1 MYIIWLLLI
10 SLRSLFA
17 NIFLDISTI
26 LTLCIDLIML
36 LHIVLYLQKRN
47 GKLFYLSLPLIFCLF
62 FTPLNVGFLSVFNVL
77 SFVVLLK
84 NVEKKLFILSDFL
97 ICIAIL
103 GLYLFL
109 LSSNI
114 IQDSFMEGKK
124 GGIMMKVHRL
134 GFFNPNGAGLF
145 FYNII
150 LVCAI
155 FNIEF
160 LKSKF
165 FDIFLL
171 CVSVL
176 IYKLT
181 GSRTF
186 YYSELLYFACR
197 IIFSMNFFSRRFR
210 KIYVLIPS
218 ICLLVIV
225 SGFFIYEK
233 FPLMDVIFSGRY
245 SCYNRMLK
253 DATPLSI
260 ILGVNVGD
268 YPLDSAFLTL
278 FSSGGMIF
286 VWTFFSVYAKAI
298 NNMPVKN
305 IKKYM
310 PFIISLI
317 VSGMA
322 ENTFSTVMPIT
333 VLFYKILA
341 DQFIFPIRF
350 YKTGFMKKIFGTSS
364 SSKNNN
370 CSSI

>member
-1 MYIIWLLLI
+1 M
-10 SLRSLFA
+10 
-17 NIFLDISTI
+17 
-26 LTLCIDLIML
+26 
-36 LHIVLYLQKRN
+36 
-47 GKLFYLSLPLIFCLF
+47 
-62 FTPLNVGFLSVFNVL
+62 
-77 SFVVLLK
+77 
-84 NVEKKLFILSDFL
+84 
-97 ICIAIL
+97 
-103 GLYLFL
+103 
-109 LSSNI
+109 
-114 IQDSFMEGKK
+114 
-124 GGIMMKVHRL
+124 
-134 GFFNPNGAGLF
+134 
-145 FYNII
+145 
-150 LVCAI
+150 
-155 FNIEF
+155 
-160 LKSKF
+160 
-165 FDIFLL
+165 
-171 CVSVL
+171 
-176 IYKLT
+176 
-181 GSRTF
+181 
-186 YYSELLYFACR
+186 
-197 IIFSMNFFSRRFR
+197 
-210 KIYVLIPS
+210 
-218 ICLLVIV
+218 